1 MTEATPITTPTPPR
15 KKAVNG
21 KAKGSGFENTIAKL
35 LSEKFKP
42 LEFRRSQSSGA
53 ILGGKNENLLH
64 KFSDHAKALF
74 IGDVVPTNEADVARD
89 EKWRFR
95 FTIECKFYKDV
106 DTLNQ
111 LFKSPQVTAWYEQAR
126 TDASKIPD
134 KLPLLIFKFNHTH
147 TFCATDAELTEPPAN
162 CTTVLRMWYNVKG
175 TTERRSIYIMLLDEV
190 LQDLSWLKVSLLK
203 PEEWLEGISKSPF
216 GEQPFGDPF
225 GPLTVT
231 TPIIKDMS

>member
-1 MTEATPITTPTPPR
+1 MTDVAPADAVKPPR

-35 LSEKFKP
+35 LSDKFKP

-53 ILGGKNENLLH
+53 ILGGQNHVFLH

-89 EKWRFR
+89 EGWRFR

-111 LFKSPQVTAWYEQAR
+111 LFKNPQVTSWYEQAR
-126 TDASKIPD
+126 TDAAKIPD
-134 KLPLLIFKFNHTH
+134 KLPLLIFKFNHTY
-147 TFCATDAELTEPPAN
+147 TFCATDALLTEPPKN
-162 CTTVLRMWYNVKG
+162 CSTVLRMWYNVKESG
-175 TTERRSIYIMLLDEV
+175 ERRSIYIMLLDEV
-190 LQDLSWLKVSLLK
+190 LQELDWLKTAVVK
-203 PEEWLEGISKSPF
+203 
-216 GEQPFGDPF
+216 EQLNG
-225 GPLTVT
+225 
-231 TPIIKDMS
+231 

>member
-1 MTEATPITTPTPPR
+1 MSEATPAAIATTQPTR

-35 LSEKFKP
+35 LSEKFAP

-74 IGDVVPTNEADVARD
+74 IGDVVPTNEADVSRI
-89 EKWRFR
+89 EGWGFR

-111 LFKSPQVTAWYEQAR
+111 LFKNPQVSSWYEQAR
-126 TDASKIPD
+126 TDAAKIPD
-134 KLPLLIFKFNHTH
+134 KLPLLIFKFNHTM
-147 TFCATDAELTEPPAN
+147 TFCATDADLTYPPQT

-175 TTERRSIYIMLLDEV
+175 TNERRSIYIMLLDEV
-190 LQDLSWLKVSLLK
+190 LKDLSWLKTQVATASI
-203 PEEWLEGISKSPF
+203 P
-216 GEQPFGDPF
+216 
-225 GPLTVT
+225 
-231 TPIIKDMS
+231 TPIIKELS